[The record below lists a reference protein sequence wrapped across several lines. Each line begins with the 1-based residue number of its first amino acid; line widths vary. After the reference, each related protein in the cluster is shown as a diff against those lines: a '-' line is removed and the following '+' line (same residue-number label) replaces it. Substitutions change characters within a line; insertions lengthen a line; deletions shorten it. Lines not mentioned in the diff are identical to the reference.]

1 MLHLSSLRSDNMLKL
16 EEKIWFLE
24 YEGLRIE
31 MCVWQ
36 ERREVNIYR

>member
-1 MLHLSSLRSDNMLKL
+1 MLHLSSLRHDNMLKL
-16 EEKIWFLE
+16 EEKIWVLE

-36 ERREVNIYR
+36 ERREVNI